1 MQRKTN
7 LFEPRVELKRLGPN
21 SYFGELAL
29 INDEPRSATITVVSD
44 HAKCLKMTKAKF
56 DEIITVTKMFNA
68 KRSTLSEII
77 TEKIALF
84 KPLSSVTRGRL
95 LESMNNVSFS
105 AGAYICRQVISSLS
119 IAFTFRAIL
128 IFAILIVLPLP

>member
-1 MQRKTN
+1 M
-7 LFEPRVELKRLGPN
+7 
-21 SYFGELAL
+21 
-29 INDEPRSATITVVSD
+29 SD

-68 KRSTLSEII
+68 KRSTLSEIV

-119 IAFTFRAIL
+119 IAFTFGAIL
-128 IFAILIVLPLP
+128 